1 MTEEHENAV
10 EWLDGQSVATFTL
23 HSGKLKSRIMNLAKK
38 RPDAVQI
45 TAGPKENGGYLV
57 AHVPVGWI
65 KIREPNNVEV
75 TDEQREEYRRRMRK
89 LNAAKYDELGV

>member
-10 EWLDGQSVATFTL
+10 EWLDGQDVATFTL
-23 HSGKLKSRIMNLAKK
+23 HSGKLKSRILNLAKK

-45 TAGPKENGGYLV
+45 TSGPKGNGGYLV

-65 KIREPNNVEV
+65 RIQEPSKVER
-75 TDEQREEYRRRMRK
+75 TPEQREEARRLMRK
-89 LNAAKYDELGV
+89 INAAKYGDITE

>member
-38 RPDAVQI
+38 RPGDVQI
-45 TAGPKENGGYLV
+45 TAGPKGNGGYLV

-65 KIREPNNVEV
+65 KINPP
-75 TDEQREEYRRRMRK
+75 
-89 LNAAKYDELGV
+89 LNLSEDALAKKAAQMMINAQKARS

>member
-45 TAGPKENGGYLV
+45 TAEPKENGGYLV

-65 KIREPNNVEV
+65 KINPPLKLS
-75 TDEQREEYRRRMRK
+75 EEALAKKAAQMMI
-89 LNAAKYDELGV
+89 NAQKTRS